1 MAVRKNDMTKDLL
14 EYGLTWSDL
23 VKIQGKGFLQPP
35 FFLRTD
41 KKIEFLRS

>member
-35 FFLRTD
+35 FFSEQTRKLN
-41 KKIEFLRS
+41 F